1 MKHFTK
7 TLAFAI
13 LTTVSL
19 QASAQTQEEM
29 KKWMDY
35 STPSDVHKM
44 IAKSD
49 GNWDEEIT
57 FWMAPGTPEQ
67 TMKSSCTNKMILGG
81 RYQEATHIGDFG
93 GMPFEGR
100 GTLAYDNLTK
110 KLITTWIDN
119 MGTGLMYMEG
129 TWDDA
134 TRSVTFKGKMVEPMA
149 GKEINV
155 KEVWKIVDDNTQEVD
170 MYHEKDGQ
178 EFKTMHI
185 KLTRKK

>member
-1 MKHFTK
+1 MKHFIK
-7 TLAFAI
+7 AIAFFTLVA
-13 LTTVSL
+13 VSL
-19 QASAQTQEEM
+19 PAAAQTQEEM
-29 KKWMDY
+29 KKWMEY

-49 GNWDEEIT
+49 GDWNEDLS
-57 FWMAPGTPEQ
+57 FWMAPGAPEQ
-67 TMKSSCTNKMILGG
+67 KMKSTCNNKMIMGG
-81 RYQEATHIGDFG
+81 RYQESTHTGDFG

-134 TRSVTFKGKMVEPMA
+134 TRSVTFKGKMVEPMV

-170 MYHEKDGQ
+170 MYQEKDGK
-178 EFKTMHI
+178 ESKTMHI
-185 KLTRKK
+185 KLTRKQ